1 MKVRGTF
8 KNRGLHVLKL
18 IYKKTTRV
26 SERVLA
32 LKQTVKTYWFV
43 STGYKVL

>member
-1 MKVRGTF
+1 MTVRGTF

-18 IYKKTTRV
+18 IYKKPTRA